1 MSSSNDAHKRVQRA
15 LEDNIGD
22 LADTNHKSVQDPKQP
37 SSQSSTYVPVQ
48 FSEDNGG
55 QDPTIFYGSLIDQ
68 AGYPSEILC
77 RMSDALFF
85 YVDHN
90 CPQSRGTRLIEPE
103 KIFWEN
109 VALGH
114 DLDVSEVVARQVS
127 LLYDNA
133 GIPYTRPQFNDTKS
147 PVLDRRGYIRFRV
160 FEIRANPEECHQ
172 VFKLRD
178 PVTNLPFPTPIPR
191 FAFPPYPDYERRNT
205 FINWQTKA
213 IADLMRKR
221 ALKTDD
227 ADTASPTS
235 PSSNSSKSTEKRSK
249 FSRLMGFG
257 GKDEKDK
264 DKDKKEEPEAVRKAA
279 HEKKTA
285 AVISVGATVV
295 STLINQFA

>member
-1 MSSSNDAHKRVQRA
+1 MSSSNDAHERIRRA
-15 LEDNIGD
+15 VEDNIGD
-22 LADTNHKSVQDPKQP
+22 LADNDHKSVQDPKQP

-55 QDPTIFYGSLIDQ
+55 QDPTIFYG
-68 AGYPSEILC
+68 

-85 YVDHN
+85 YIDHN

-114 DLDVSEVVARQVS
+114 DPDV
-127 LLYDNA
+127 
-133 GIPYTRPQFNDTKS
+133 RPQFNDTKT

-160 FEIRANPEECHQ
+160 FEVRANPEECHQ